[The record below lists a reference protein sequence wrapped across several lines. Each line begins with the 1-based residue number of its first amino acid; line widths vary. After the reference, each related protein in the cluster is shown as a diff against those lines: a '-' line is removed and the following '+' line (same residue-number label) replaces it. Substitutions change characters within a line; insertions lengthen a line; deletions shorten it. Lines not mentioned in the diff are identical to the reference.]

1 MRYQRAFTFILL
13 CVGRHELVRERRS
26 TSDVLSSVV
35 TPLVALGSAG
45 MTRKVALAAMTA
57 CSAAAVAGA
66 SASELPSPAAT
77 AKPAEPVVDE
87 PAPFHIEIVPAG
99 VGPALLSGEQTTVVQ
114 AMASRYR
121 IVDPALP
128 VGIAPERGLQVKTIL
143 ASRAISNSFPEIH
156 DIGGVRPDALRW
168 HPDGLALDVMIPNP
182 SSAEGIALGNQIVEY
197 ALANAERF
205 DLQDCIW
212 RGVYYTPN
220 GAQGGGG
227 YGHFD
232 HVHITT
238 HGGGYPIAGE
248 TYLR

>member
-1 MRYQRAFTFILL
+1 
-13 CVGRHELVRERRS
+13 
-26 TSDVLSSVV
+26 
-35 TPLVALGSAG
+35 
-45 MTRKVALAAMTA
+45 MTRKMALAAMTA

-66 SASELPSPAAT
+66 SASDLPSVAAS
-77 AKPAEPVVDE
+77 APQAEPVADTA
-87 PAPFHIEIVPAG
+87 APFDIEIVPVA
-99 VGPALLSGEQTTVVQ
+99 VAPALLSGEQANVVQ

-121 IVDPALP
+121 IVDRALP
-128 VGIAPERGLQVKTIL
+128 PGVAPERGLQIKTIL
-143 ASRAISNSFPEIH
+143 AARAMSAAFPQIH

-168 HPDGLALDVMIPNP
+168 HPNGLALDFMIPNP
-182 SSAEGIALGNQIVEY
+182 SSLEGIALGNEIVQY
-197 ALANAERF
+197 ALANAKRF

-220 GAQGGGG
+220 GAQGGRG

-238 HGGGYPIAGE
+238 HGDGYPTTGE